1 MKILV
6 TGGRDFTG
14 REALFNL
21 LDNLHAENPVTII
34 IHGGAKGA
42 DSLAS
47 EWARSR
53 GVSENVLKPDWSK
66 GRYAGLQRN
75 GEMLDEKPDIV
86 VAAPGGKGTADMVAK
101 ARGKGFRI
109 ITVPGGA

>member
-14 REALFNL
+14 REALFNV
-21 LDNLHAENPVTII
+21 LDRLHAENPVTMI

-42 DSLAS
+42 DALAG
-47 EWARSR
+47 EWAKAR

-66 GRYAGLQRN
+66 GRHAGLQRN
-75 GEMLDEKPDIV
+75 GDMLEEKPDLV

-101 ARGKGFRI
+101 ARRKGFRI
-109 ITVPGGA
+109 IPVPGDA